1 MFLFQLAIET
11 PANPLNLNSIFEGNF
26 FTYVIYAIG
35 IFVGLWLILFLIRRF
50 LRRGAGIISS
60 SKMSIM
66 LVTLPKEAAIKE
78 NEKPTPIS
86 EQIGVMETLF
96 STLGGLKP
104 KAGLK
109 YWLTGR
115 ADQLSFEI
123 VAKSGYIHFYVAA
136 PNSLER
142 FVEQQIH
149 AQYPFANIE
158 LVKDYNIFQPRS
170 AIAGGWLKLAKHY
183 IFPIRTYKDL
193 ESDSF
198 NAITNSL
205 SKLREEDGAVVQ
217 FVFRSA
223 RPNWHIW
230 GKKVASQMQQGKS
243 AKEVL
248 GSSSGGA
255 FKKFTK
261 DWVEAAKS
269 APKKEEFQK
278 KQYQLSPM
286 EGEVIKG
293 LEKKSSKAGF
303 DVNIR
308 MVVASASQQLARG
321 YLDDI
326 INSFAQFN
334 IYEFGNGFVAA
345 RPRSLT
351 RLVHD
356 FIYRRFDEKKK
367 ILLNTEE
374 LASVFHFP
382 LPTTE
387 TPNIVWLLAKRAPAP
402 VNIPQEGV
410 YLGRNLYRGV
420 ETIVRIKKDD
430 RRRHMYLI
438 GKSGTGKSVLLAN
451 MAIQDIIN
459 GDGVCVVDPHGDL
472 IDNILARVPRERA
485 EDVIVFNPSD
495 TDRPMGLNMLDAKTS
510 EQADFA
516 VQEMI
521 QIFYKLLPDPAMAGP
536 MFEHY
541 MRNALLVLISDHDNP
556 GTLVELPRVFT
567 DKEFRKKKLE
577 KVTDILVKDFWEREY
592 EQSQKGSSA
601 ADMLS
606 YVISKT
612 GRFIENEM
620 MRNIIGQP
628 YSGFDFREV
637 MDKKKVLLVNLS
649 KGKTGELNSNLL
661 GLIIVSKLQ
670 MAAMS
675 RAELPEE
682 QRQDFYLYLDEFQN
696 FITASIAT
704 ILSEARKYRLDLVL
718 AHQYMGQLV
727 EGANTQIR
735 DAVLGTVGTMAA
747 FKIGVE
753 DAEILAKE
761 FAPVFNNYDLV
772 NVEKYNAY
780 IKLLIDN
787 QAARAFNM
795 QTYPLPPADE
805 KMAYAIKELS
815 RRKYGRD
822 KQIVEREIMER
833 SRLGRMENLE
843 SRIKN

>member
-1 MFLFQLAIET
+1 MFQLVFGLNEN
-11 PANPLNLNSIFEGNF
+11 PALNTNVFDSEYFSL
-26 FTYVIYAIG
+26 VIYFGLALLAVAV
-35 IFVGLWLILFLIRRF
+35 IFFLLKRF
-50 LRRGAGIISS
+50 LRRGTGIISS

-66 LVTLPKEAAIKE
+66 LITLPKEAAVKKD
-78 NEKPTPIS
+78 EKPTPIS
-86 EQIGVMETLF
+86 EQISVMETLF

-104 KAGLK
+104 RAGLK
-109 YWLTGR
+109 SWFTGR
-115 ADQLSFEI
+115 VDQLSFEI
-123 VAKSGYIHFYVAA
+123 VARGGNIHFYVAA
-136 PNSLER
+136 PVSLEQ

-149 AQYPFANIE
+149 AQYPYANIE
-158 LVKDYNIFQPRS
+158 VVRDYNIFQPRS
-170 AIAGGWLKLAKHY
+170 AIMGSFLRLAKSY

-193 ESDSF
+193 ETDSF

-205 SKLREEDGAVVQ
+205 SKLGEEDGAAVQ
-217 FVFRSA
+217 LVIRSA
-223 RPNWHIW
+223 EPTWHAW
-230 GKKVASQMQQGKS
+230 GKKVASEMQQGKS
-243 AKEVL
+243 AREVL
-248 GSSSGGA
+248 GAAGSGSS
-255 FKKFTK
+255 FKKFVKNWT
-261 DWVEAAKS
+261 EAAK
-269 APKKEEFQK
+269 ATPKTESPIK

-286 EGEVIKG
+286 EGEIIKS
-293 LEKKSSKAGF
+293 LEQKSSKAGF

-308 MVVASASQQLARG
+308 VIVASASEQLAKMH
-321 YLDDI
+321 LDNI
-326 INSFAQFN
+326 VNSFAQFN
-334 IYEFGNGFVAA
+334 IYEFGNGFVGAK
-345 RPRSLT
+345 PRSLT
-351 RLVHD
+351 NFVHN
-356 FIYRRFDEKKK
+356 FIYRRFDERNKL
-367 ILLNTEE
+367 LLNTEE

-402 VNIPQEGV
+402 VNMPHEGIF
-410 YLGRNLYRGV
+410 LGRNLYRGL

-430 RRRHMYLI
+430 RRRHLYMI
-438 GKSGTGKSVLLAN
+438 GKSGTGKSYLLAN

-459 GDGVCVVDPHGDL
+459 GEGVCVVDPHGDL
-472 IDNILARVPRERA
+472 VDNIIGRIPRERA
-485 EDVIVFNPSD
+485 EDTIVFNPAD
-495 TDRPMGLNMLDAKTS
+495 TERPIGLNMLEAKTP

-541 MRNALLVLISDHDNP
+541 MRNALLALILDRENP
-556 GTLVELPRVFT
+556 GTLVELPRIFT

-628 YSGFDFREV
+628 HSGFDFREI
-637 MDKKKVLLVNLS
+637 MDKRKILLVNLS
-649 KGKTGELNSNLL
+649 KGKTGEINSNLL

-682 QRQDFYLYLDEFQN
+682 QRNDFYLYLDEFQN
-696 FITASIAT
+696 FITSSIAT

-727 EGANTQIR
+727 EGTNTQIR
-735 DAVLGTVGTMAA
+735 DAVLGTVGTMVA

-753 DAEILAKE
+753 DAEVLAKE
-761 FAPVFNNYDLV
+761 FAPVFNNYDLI

-780 IKLLIDN
+780 VKLLIDN

-805 KMAYAIKELS
+805 KIAQAIKDLS
-815 RRKYGRD
+815 RLKYGRD
-822 KQIVEREIMER
+822 KKAVEAEIMER
-833 SRLGRMENLE
+833 SRLGKMENLVE
-843 SRIKN
+843 EKSL